1 MSPDSKDS
9 LIPDWLG
16 SPGFMVRMMELQADT
31 HPKPKVPLRP
41 LDFVLGIAVGLPVGA
56 AFEVVVYH
64 NRTALGIAVALGIA
78 LAIGL
83 IDQVAG
89 SR

>member
-1 MSPDSKDS
+1 MSPDSKDL

-16 SPGFMVRMMELQADT
+16 SPGFMVRMMESRADT

-41 LDFVLGIAVGLPVGA
+41 RDLVLETAVGLPVGVA
-56 AFEVVVYH
+56 IEVIVYQ
-64 NRTALGIAVALGIA
+64 NRTASGIAVPLGIA

-83 IDQVAG
+83 IDQLAG